1 MEERAVDKSAGIQK
15 RRSRKHAQL
24 AEFWRRYR
32 KNKAAVAGLVILI
45 LIVGTALFADLIVPY
60 SKCIDQVGAER
71 LQTPSLAHFFGTD

>member
-1 MEERAVDKSAGIQK
+1 MDKSAGIQK

-60 SKCIDQVGAER
+60 SKCIDQVSGA
-71 LQTPSLAHFFGTD
+71 LADSQSRPFLRNR